1 MPIAP
6 SVSQRSLDLQSTVV
20 NEAIHGYPMQRTSC
34 DCGPRPAQPMYTAL
48 AKAQGTLQKG
58 GDGGGGQE
66 ICLTVCSLLSP
77 QGSSK

>member
-20 NEAIHGYPMQRTSC
+20 NEAIHGYMMQRTSS
-34 DCGPRPAQPMYTAL
+34 DCGPRPAQHMYTAL

-58 GDGGGGQE
+58 GSGNMSY
-66 ICLTVCSLLSP
+66 CVCSLLSP

>member
-1 MPIAP
+1 MFMPIAP

-58 GDGGGGQE
+58 GGGGQE
-66 ICLTVCSLLSP
+66 ICLTVCAHC
-77 QGSSK
+77 